1 MLIGYM
7 IILRSVT
14 YAQRAVRVLSKNG
27 ISGHVVRPDIK
38 MINGGCGFAV
48 KVSETYLAE
57 AIETLKR
64 SSFDFDTVLIVEK
77 DGSFRE
83 MKV

>member
-1 MLIGYM
+1 MLSGYM
-7 IILRSVT
+7 IVLRSVT

-27 ISGHVVRPDIK
+27 IKGHVVRPDIK
-38 MINGGCGFAV
+38 MLNAGCGFAV
-48 KVSETYLAE
+48 KVSEIYLAE
-57 AIETLKR
+57 AIEILKKNY
-64 SSFDFDTVLIVEK
+64 FDFDTVLIVEK

>member
-1 MLIGYM
+1 MLSGYM
-7 IILRSVT
+7 IVLRSVT

-38 MINGGCGFAV
+38 MLDSGCGFAV

-57 AIETLKR
+57 AIEILRKN
-64 SSFDFDTVLIVEK
+64 SFEFNTVLIVDK
-77 DGSFRE
+77 DGGFRE